1 MLFTVQAWELG
12 IRRVL
17 QGAVAASMCE
27 ALRNIRYF

>member
-1 MLFTVQAWELG
+1 MLFTVQAWETG
-12 IRRVL
+12 TGRFL